1 MTDPSWL
8 EYNRRGW
15 DERVDLHLEA
25 ESYDLG
31 PLRSGRGELTP
42 IEEAEIGPVDGLHI
56 LHLQCHF
63 GRDTLTLAQRG
74 ATVVGLDFSPRA
86 ITVARTLADELG
98 FSDRAR
104 FIEADVYDAPKVL
117 NEVFDLVFI
126 NWGALCWLPDI
137 RRWAELV
144 AHFIKPGGAL
154 YQIENHPC
162 SEVFE
167 NQEGVPGG
175 MPGYSI
181 PYFTREALR
190 FEDPSDYASP
200 NPLQNPVRYEWSHP
214 LGEIVSSL
222 IASGLTL
229 NWLHEHDSTSFQRY
243 SLLVKD
249 SYGMYRWPDKAWFPL
264 SFSLRAERLD
274 TRVGSA
280 EQQSRQR
287 KK

>member
-8 EYNRRGW
+8 DYNRRGW
-15 DERVDLHLEA
+15 DERVDLHLDA
-25 ESYDLG
+25 ESYDLA
-31 PLRSGRGELTP
+31 PLRSGHGQLTP

-74 ATVVGLDFSPRA
+74 ATVVGLDFSSRA
-86 ITVARTLADELG
+86 ITVARTLAAELG

-137 RRWAELV
+137 RGWAEVV

-154 YQIENHPC
+154 YQIEDHPC
-162 SEVFE
+162 AGVFE
-167 NQEGVPGG
+167 NQKGVPGG
-175 MPGYSI
+175 MPNYSN

-190 FEDPSDYASP
+190 FDDPSDYASP
-200 NPLQNPVRYEWSHP
+200 NPLQNPIRYEWSHP
-214 LGEIVSSL
+214 LGDIISSL
-222 IASGLTL
+222 IASGSTL

-243 SLLVKD
+243 SVLVKD
-249 SYGMYRWPDKAWFPL
+249 SYGMYRWPDKGWLPL

-274 TRVGSA
+274 TRA
-280 EQQSRQR
+280 